1 MSSQYEPGMLSTVKL
16 ATGTNRARLA
26 IIAHDGKKADLV
38 AFATFNRERLA
49 DYELV
54 ATGATGDLLRDK
66 VGLEVESVTPGPHGG
81 DVQIASRVVEG
92 EVDAVIF
99 LVDPLDKHPHDPD
112 IQTLLRICNVCN
124 VPLATNIAS
133 ADVLI
138 SSPLLENLRVAS

>member
-1 MSSQYEPGMLSTVKL
+1 MLSQYGTGMLTSVMLT
-16 ATGTNRARLA
+16 THRDRPRLA

-38 AFATFNRERLA
+38 AFATFNRARLA
-49 DYELV
+49 EYELV

-81 DVQIASRVVEG
+81 DVQIASRVVQG

-112 IQTLLRICNVCN
+112 IQTLLRICNVRN
-124 VPLATNIAS
+124 VPLATNIAT

-138 SSPLLENLRVAS
+138 SSPLLESLRAAS